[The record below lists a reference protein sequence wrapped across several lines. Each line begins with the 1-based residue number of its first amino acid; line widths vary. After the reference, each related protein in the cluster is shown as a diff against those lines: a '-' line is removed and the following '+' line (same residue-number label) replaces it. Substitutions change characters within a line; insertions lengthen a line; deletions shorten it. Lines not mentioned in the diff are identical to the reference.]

1 MKHGRLLVA
10 GAAIVGS
17 LALAAALSG
26 SLAHAQV
33 AKPPTTGAPPTAA
46 PPVTGAPAGGGAGGG
61 APAAPAVTVPPT
73 AGADLKSGDP
83 QRIRAA
89 LDEIRMAG
97 KGPGSPFAGAIIEL
111 LQHGVPTTVAEAALD
126 TLGDLEAESASPV
139 IAQYME
145 HRNARVRQAATKALV
160 KTKGAV
166 AVRALRHALS
176 DQDPMV
182 RGVAANGLGA
192 LKAKEAVP
200 DLFLALD
207 HRINEASTSIG
218 MLCNPQEC
226 EQLASRI
233 GKFPFDVMGAGIE
246 QALFR
251 PDVSDDSKIKLL
263 GHVRE
268 LGTQDANKFLREAVK
283 KWPKNGSARVKQSL
297 DQAVQATGGGA

>member
-1 MKHGRLLVA
+1 MEHGKILLVA
-10 GAAIVGS
+10 SAGVVAIC
-17 LALAAALSG
+17 AALSG
-26 SLAHAQV
+26 SVARAQV
-33 AKPPTTGAPPTAA
+33 ARPPSTGAPPGAE
-46 PPVTGAPAGGGAGGG
+46 APAG
-61 APAAPAVTVPPT
+61 PAAPATPAMKVS
-73 AGADLKSGDP
+73 AAAAADLKSGDP
-83 QRIRAA
+83 GKIRGA

-97 KGPGSPFAGAIIEL
+97 KGPGSQYAGAIVEL
-111 LQHGVPTTVAEAALD
+111 LQRGVPGSVAEAALD

-139 IAQYME
+139 IAQYMQ
-145 HRNARVRQAATKALV
+145 HRNVKVRQAATKALI
-160 KTKGAV
+160 KTKGPV

-207 HRINEASTSIG
+207 HRINEAATSIG

-233 GKFPFDVMGAGIE
+233 GKFPFDVMSGGIE

-268 LGTQDANKFLREAVK
+268 LGTQDANKFLREALK

>member
-1 MKHGRLLVA
+1 MKPSKAVLVA
-10 GAAIVGS
+10 GAAIGS
-17 LALAAALSG
+17 LALAVAISG

-46 PPVTGAPAGGGAGGG
+46 PPVTGAPATAGAGG
-61 APAAPAVTVPPT
+61 APAAPAMKVSPT
-73 AGADLKSGDP
+73 AGADLKSGD
-83 QRIRAA
+83 QGKIRAA

-97 KGPGSPFAGAIIEL
+97 KGPGSPYAGTIVEL
-111 LQHGVPTTVAEAALD
+111 LQRGVPTTVAEAALD

-160 KTKGAV
+160 KTKGPV

-268 LGTQDANKFLREAVK
+268 LGTQDANKFLREVVK
-283 KWPKNGSARVKQSL
+283 KWPKTGSARVKQSL